1 MAEFYSAVTTNAG
14 INLVTDLLVGE
25 QIIFTRMVT
34 GCGTYTEDDLER
46 TNLQKADGL
55 REPKQEFELSS
66 VARETDSCIL
76 LKALFSNVGL
86 TEGYRMTEIGVY
98 AKKSEDDENEI
109 LYSLSVAKEP
119 DYFPCYNGIAAV
131 EILEE
136 YYLTVSDAA
145 EVSLY
150 AGKGAVALIEDFEK
164 FREEI
169 QNQLKEIQASV
180 DIAVDNKLI
189 DLQKQIGNLSQ
200 LMTENKGCLVDALNE
215 IAEVVKPL
223 VEYGIATNQDI
234 DDIIVGI
241 YTDDIDWV
249 TTLETASNRD
259 IDAIIS
265 EVYEDSEETE
275 EGIASD
281 EDIDAII
288 SGTYV
293 EEDEEIEEEDLA
305 NKEIDK
311 IIENSF
317 E

>member
-14 INLVTDLLVGE
+14 IKLVTDLLVGE

-34 GCGTYTEDDLER
+34 GCGTYTDDDLER
-46 TNLQKADGL
+46 TNLQKANGL

-66 VARETDSCIL
+66 ITRETDSCIL
-76 LKALFSNVGL
+76 LKALFSNAEL

-98 AKKSEDDENEI
+98 AKKTEDDENEI

-150 AGKGAVALIEDFEK
+150 AGKGAVVLIEDFEK

-169 QNQLKEIQASV
+169 QNRLDEIQASV
-180 DIAVDNKLI
+180 DVSVDNKLI
-189 DLQKQIGNLSQ
+189 DLQKQIGNLTQ
-200 LMTENKGCLVDALNE
+200 LMTENKGCLVDAINE

-241 YTDDIDWV
+241 YTNDIDWV
-249 TTLETASNRD
+249 TALETASDRD

-265 EVYEDSEETE
+265 EVYEDSEEIE

-288 SGTYV
+288 SGTYI